1 VDRAKLRRDLDHY
14 GPLLVGW
21 RWLGDAAER
30 FLGLRL
36 FAIVRSELA
45 TVTGPDLAEGTT
57 ATKLAPEQV
66 RALAGVPDLDLAPA
80 FVEDAIAR
88 GDTCWA
94 SWRDGKV
101 VGYTWRATNGLT
113 PHDDAVAVAYP
124 PDTGYGYKSFVAPSE
139 RGGSTVWALTFLA
152 DAELRDEG
160 YDWDVWFTSLFNL
173 AMRRYKRYPWSKH
186 SKDGGHESDAGVA
199 GYVRWGARA
208 WCFRTPGV
216 AATGFA
222 FVPVGRVEVRHP
234 GTAPA
239 GT

>member
-94 SWRDGKV
+94 AWRDGKV

-113 PHDDAVAVAYP
+113 PHDDGAVPRAQPSVVV
-124 PDTGYGYKSFVAPSE
+124 SFARS
-139 RGGSTVWALTFLA
+139 
-152 DAELRDEG
+152 
-160 YDWDVWFTSLFNL
+160 
-173 AMRRYKRYPWSKH
+173 
-186 SKDGGHESDAGVA
+186 
-199 GYVRWGARA
+199 WGACPSPGLR
-208 WCFRTPGV
+208 RSHSRPQGTPRRRGRWRV
-216 AATGFA
+216 AAA
-222 FVPVGRVEVRHP
+222 SGRECARDLRLPTCVNPTSRFCKGSHWRLAGMG
-234 GTAPA
+234 GTLLV
-239 GT
+239 